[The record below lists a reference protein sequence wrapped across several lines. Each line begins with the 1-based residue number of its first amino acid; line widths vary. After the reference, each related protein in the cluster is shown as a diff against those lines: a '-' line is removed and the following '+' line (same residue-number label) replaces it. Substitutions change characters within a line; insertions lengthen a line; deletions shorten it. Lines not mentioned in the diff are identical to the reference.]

1 MKNIFLFL
9 FFFSGIVGAQNHD
22 NDKVAYLDFNQK
34 PTSKANAVYYEFK
47 TAYKK
52 DIWKY
57 QKFFIYSSTKAY
69 LIEKYYFDKNEL
81 KQGKYKRYFNS
92 GTLRKEGIYIDDKK
106 NGQWKYYT
114 SSLKKGDSIYTHELV
129 KIETYREN
137 LKNGYFKEYDF
148 DNILT
153 TEGNYKNDKYF
164 GECKWYHS
172 NGQIS
177 SLENYK
183 DKGKLENITQWDE
196 DGNETTK
203 HIKTEKDFENRKK
216 NLKFKISNELQ
227 NKINSNLYDK
237 QGTIYVQFLLDKQ
250 GKIHVSILESSQG
263 VSLAYKNEIK
273 RVIDKMPNQKPI
285 YHHNQLTEIRYG
297 IKLTTRSKGYKTTVK
312 SRY

>member
-22 NDKVAYLDFNQK
+22 HDKVAYLDFNQK

-92 GTLRKEGIYIDDKK
+92 GTLRKEGIYINDKK
-106 NGQWKYYT
+106 NGQWKVYA
-114 SSLKKGDSIYTHELV
+114 SKLNKGDSIYTPELV

>member
-92 GTLRKEGIYIDDKK
+92 GTLRKEGIYINDKK
-106 NGQWKYYT
+106 NGQWKVYA
-114 SSLKKGDSIYTHELV
+114 SKLNKGDSIYTPELV

-153 TEGNYKNDKYF
+153 TEGNYKND
-164 GECKWYHS
+164 
-172 NGQIS
+172 NI
-177 SLENYK
+177 LENV
-183 DKGKLENITQWDE
+183 N
-196 DGNETTK
+196 
-203 HIKTEKDFENRKK
+203 
-216 NLKFKISNELQ
+216 
-227 NKINSNLYDK
+227 
-237 QGTIYVQFLLDKQ
+237 
-250 GKIHVSILESSQG
+250 
-263 VSLAYKNEIK
+263 
-273 RVIDKMPNQKPI
+273 
-285 YHHNQLTEIRYG
+285 G
-297 IKLTTRSKGYKTTVK
+297 IIPMVK
-312 SRY
+312 

>member
-69 LIEKYYFDKNEL
+69 LIEKYYYDKNEL

-227 NKINSNLYDK
+227 NKMNSNLYDK